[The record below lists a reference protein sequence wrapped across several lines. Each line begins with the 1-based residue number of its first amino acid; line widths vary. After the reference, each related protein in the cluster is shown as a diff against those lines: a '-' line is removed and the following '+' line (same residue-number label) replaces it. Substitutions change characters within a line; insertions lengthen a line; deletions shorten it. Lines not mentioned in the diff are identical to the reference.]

1 MSLVLSERSR
11 KEGESAESIS
21 LMAIDPVVVVVAS
34 SMTQPVVSALMT
46 QGSSAPE
53 MLTVK
58 VVDVVAMSSEAVSE
72 MESVTESPWF
82 SSSIAVELGV

>member
-1 MSLVLSERSR
+1 MLAERSR

-21 LMAIDPVVVVVAS
+21 LMVIDPEVVVVES

-58 VVDVVAMSSEAVSE
+58 VLDVVAMSSEAVSE

-82 SSSIAVELGV
+82 SASIDVELGV